1 MRKASREPNEQRE
14 QSRTCSS
21 FAESRMRKASRQMDA
36 TFALEVLDKA
46 PYITVSFT
54 RPDGSPYGVP
64 LSLARTDEKTFY
76 FHCAL
81 EGDKLDCIA
90 ANPTVA
96 LSAVTKC
103 APTVGPKDGSFTL
116 QYKSAM
122 AVGKAEVVTDRDEK
136 IEALR
141 AISQRF
147 LPHHMDAF
155 DDAITRSLER
165 TAVVKITLTAPP
177 TGKRKQYDK
186 EGEEMKGRTS
196 NEIQMAKNGYYTRQK
211 TLSSMSGKR

>member
-1 MRKASREPNEQRE
+1 MRKASRE
-14 QSRTCSS
+14 
-21 FAESRMRKASRQMDA
+21 MDVA
-36 TFALEVLDKA
+36 FALEVLDKA

-54 RPDGSPYGVP
+54 RPDGNPYGVP
-64 LSLARTDEKTFY
+64 LSLARTDDKTFY

-96 LSAVTKC
+96 LSAVTRC
-103 APTVGPKDGSFTL
+103 TPTVGPKDGSFTL

-122 AVGKAEVVTDRDEK
+122 AVGIAEIVTDNVEK

-141 AISQRF
+141 LICQRF

-155 DDAITRSLER
+155 DAAIERSLKR
-165 TAVVKITLTAPP
+165 TAVVKITLTEPP

-186 EGEEMKGRTS
+186 QGEEMKW
-196 NEIQMAKNGYYTRQK
+196 
-211 TLSSMSGKR
+211 KRME

>member
-1 MRKASREPNEQRE
+1 MRKASRE
-14 QSRTCSS
+14 
-21 FAESRMRKASRQMDA
+21 MDA
-36 TFALEVLDKA
+36 IFALEVLDKA
-46 PYITVSFT
+46 PYVTVSFT

-64 LSLARTDEKTFY
+64 LSLVRTDEKTFY

-81 EGDKLDCIA
+81 EGEKLDCIA
-90 ANPTVA
+90 VNPIVA

-155 DDAITRSLER
+155 DDAIARSLER
-165 TAVVKITLTAPP
+165 TAVVKITLAAPP

-186 EGEEMKGRTS
+186 QGEEMKWQRM
-196 NEIQMAKNGYYTRQK
+196 E
-211 TLSSMSGKR
+211 

>member
-1 MRKASREPNEQRE
+1 MRKASRE
-14 QSRTCSS
+14 
-21 FAESRMRKASRQMDA
+21 MDA
-36 TFALEVLDKA
+36 AFALEVFDKA

-54 RPDGSPYGVP
+54 RADGTPYGVP

-90 ANPTVA
+90 TNPTVA

-122 AVGKAEVVTDRDEK
+122 AVGKAEMVTDRDEK

-141 AISQRF
+141 AICQRF
-147 LPHHMDAF
+147 LPKHMDAF
-155 DDAITRSLER
+155 DDAIARSLER
-165 TAVVKITLTAPP
+165 TAVVKITLTEPP

-186 EGEEMKGRTS
+186 EGEEMKWQRK
-196 NEIQMAKNGYYTRQK
+196 E
-211 TLSSMSGKR
+211 

>member
-1 MRKASREPNEQRE
+1 
-14 QSRTCSS
+14 
-21 FAESRMRKASRQMDA
+21 MDA
-36 TFALEVLDKA
+36 AFALEVFDKA

-54 RPDGSPYGVP
+54 RADGTPANRLLHSGRPP
-64 LSLARTDEKTFY
+64 
-76 FHCAL
+76 
-81 EGDKLDCIA
+81 A

-122 AVGKAEVVTDRDEK
+122 AVGKAEMVTNRDEK

-141 AISQRF
+141 VICQRF
-147 LPHHMDAF
+147 LPKHMDAF
-155 DDAITRSLER
+155 DDAIARSLEC
-165 TAVVKITLTAPP
+165 TAVVKITLTEPP

-186 EGEEMKGRTS
+186 EGEEMKWQR
-196 NEIQMAKNGYYTRQK
+196 MK
-211 TLSSMSGKR
+211 

>member
-1 MRKASREPNEQRE
+1 MRKASRE
-14 QSRTCSS
+14 
-21 FAESRMRKASRQMDA
+21 MDA
-36 TFALEVLDKA
+36 AFALEILDKA

-54 RPDGSPYGVP
+54 RPDGTPYGVP
-64 LSLARTDEKTFY
+64 LSLARTDDKTFY

-81 EGDKLDCIA
+81 DGEKLDCIA
-90 ANPTVA
+90 ANPSVA
-96 LSAVTKC
+96 LSAVTRC
-103 APTVGPKDGSFTL
+103 TPTVGPKDGSFTL

-122 AVGKAEVVTDRDEK
+122 AIGKAEIVTDRDEK

-141 AISQRF
+141 AICLRF

-155 DDAITRSLER
+155 DDAIARSLER

-186 EGEEMKGRTS
+186 QGEELKWQRM
-196 NEIQMAKNGYYTRQK
+196 E
-211 TLSSMSGKR
+211 

>member
-1 MRKASREPNEQRE
+1 
-14 QSRTCSS
+14 
-21 FAESRMRKASRQMDA
+21 MDA
-36 TFALEVLDKA
+36 AFALEILDKA

-54 RPDGSPYGVP
+54 RPDGTPYGVP
-64 LSLARTDEKTFY
+64 LSLARTDDKTFY

-81 EGDKLDCIA
+81 DGEKLDCIA
-90 ANPTVA
+90 ANPSVA
-96 LSAVTKC
+96 LSAVTRC
-103 APTVGPKDGSFTL
+103 TPTVGPKDGSFTL

-122 AVGKAEVVTDRDEK
+122 AIGKAEIVTDRDEK

-141 AISQRF
+141 AICLRF

-155 DDAITRSLER
+155 DDAIARSLER

-186 EGEEMKGRTS
+186 QGEELKWQRM
-196 NEIQMAKNGYYTRQK
+196 E
-211 TLSSMSGKR
+211 

>member
-1 MRKASREPNEQRE
+1 
-14 QSRTCSS
+14 
-21 FAESRMRKASRQMDA
+21 MDA
-36 TFALEVLDKA
+36 AFALEILDKA

-54 RPDGSPYGVP
+54 RSDGTPYGVP
-64 LSLARTDEKTFY
+64 LSLARTDDKTFY

-90 ANPTVA
+90 VNPRVA

-122 AVGKAEVVTDRDEK
+122 AIGKAEIVTDRDEK

-141 AISQRF
+141 AICLRF
-147 LPHHMDAF
+147 LHKHMDAF
-155 DDAITRSLER
+155 DDAIARSLER
-165 TAVVKITLTAPP
+165 TAVVKIILTEPP

-186 EGEEMKGRTS
+186 QGEEMKGVSSES
-196 NEIQMAKNGYYTRQK
+196 NVKHA
-211 TLSSMSGKR
+211 

>member
-1 MRKASREPNEQRE
+1 MNA
-14 QSRTCSS
+14 
-21 FAESRMRKASRQMDA
+21 A
-36 TFALEVLDKA
+36 FALEVLDKA

-54 RPDGSPYGVP
+54 RPDGTPYGVP

-76 FHCAL
+76 FHCAM

-96 LSAVTKC
+96 LSAVTKS

-122 AVGKAEVVTDRDEK
+122 AVGKAEIVTNKDEK

-141 AISQRF
+141 AICQHF
-147 LPHHMDAF
+147 LPKHMDAF
-155 DDAITRSLER
+155 DDAIARSLER
-165 TAVVKITLTAPP
+165 TAVVKITLMEPP

-186 EGEEMKGRTS
+186 EGEEMKYGRM
-196 NEIQMAKNGYYTRQK
+196 E
-211 TLSSMSGKR
+211 